1 MYCPKCRHNDLKV
14 VDSRDVEDGIRRRRE
29 CLECGHRFTTYERIQ
44 PTAVYVIKKDGRREE
59 WSKDKLLGGLHKALE
74 KRPLPVGT
82 VDRLAD
88 EIEAE
93 LIETGRAEI
102 ASTAVGD
109 KVMEK
114 LKATDN
120 IAYIRFASVYRKFTD
135 VTEFKEMVDKLI
147 GRPEPDTRSQLPLM
161 LEPDTSKNK
170 QRSKAHGTATVR

>member
-1 MYCPKCRHNDLKV
+1 MNCPNCLQNDLKV

-29 CLECGHRFTTYERIQ
+29 CLGCGYRFTTYERIQ

-82 VDRLAD
+82 VDKLAD
-88 EIEAE
+88 EIEGE
-93 LIETGRAEI
+93 LVETGRAEI
-102 ASTAVGD
+102 SSSAVGD

-114 LKATDN
+114 LKVIDN

-147 GRPEPDTRSQLPLM
+147 GRPEPDPLSQLPLL
-161 LEPDTSKNK
+161 LETEIKK
-170 QRSKAHGTATVR
+170 TKRSKGHDTTAVR